1 MLLNMMQAEW
11 RVFLKDVSIAY
22 FRDCQDHLV
31 KKKIIVNK
39 KQHTRHTAQ
48 IISGETS
55 AFFLLGSL
63 VCVCRRRREKNI
75 DFFLKAQMLNMLQMA
90 SESLNNVQATF
101 LARISVE
108 EARFSNEMD
117 KGVLFILFAFPLSVF
132 KITFLKKKKN
142 RLVGNRALK
151 HYRSAYRYFCYF
163 KRHFFTLFRF

>member
-1 MLLNMMQAEW
+1 M
-11 RVFLKDVSIAY
+11 
-22 FRDCQDHLV
+22 
-31 KKKIIVNK
+31 NK

-75 DFFLKAQMLNMLQMA
+75 DFFCGWFFFFFFLKAQMLNMLQMA

-132 KITFLKKKKN
+132 KITFLKKKKIVWSGIG
-142 RLVGNRALK
+142 R
-151 HYRSAYRYFCYF
+151 
-163 KRHFFTLFRF
+163 